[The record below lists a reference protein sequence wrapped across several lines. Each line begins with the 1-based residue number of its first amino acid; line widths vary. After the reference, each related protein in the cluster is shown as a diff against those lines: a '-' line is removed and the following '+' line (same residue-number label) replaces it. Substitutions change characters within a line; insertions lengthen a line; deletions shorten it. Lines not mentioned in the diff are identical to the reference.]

1 MEVRGDFRLIDNQEY
16 QAQLIKEA
24 LTKAKPEEKRQYE
37 RVLQQK
43 AELTQRIQEIGLAQ
57 EALNEKDRDNVLPE
71 KPSTDSQVW
80 NKQTKIA
87 QDAKNKRYR
96 EELRAYN
103 AQNTA
108 ILNER
113 IKLINE
119 FLEAKAT
126 LDALEEKEKW
136 LLLTMAIR
144 SQPNLLNFM
153 QSPDT

>member
-1 MEVRGDFRLIDNQEY
+1 VRGDFRLIDNQEY

>member
-1 MEVRGDFRLIDNQEY
+1 VRGDFRLIDNQEY

-37 RVLQQK
+37 RILQQK
-43 AELTQRIQEIGLAQ
+43 VELTQRIQEIGLVQ
-57 EALNEKDRDNVLPE
+57 EALNKKDRDNVLPE
-71 KPSTDSQVW
+71 KPSTDPQVW
-80 NKQTKIA
+80 SKQSKTA
-87 QDAKNKRYR
+87 QDAKNERYR

-113 IKLINE
+113 IKLIND